1 MYAGTIAVI
10 IAGLIGLLAMAF
22 GVEGDEPMGA
32 DIVPVVIP
40 PMPKMSPVE
49 MRAEADLIEWDEF
62 WSDSFCEHAEAFDA
76 YFHAIEYKRAKN
88 GASMVRRPGDKSFR
102 FVKKGK

>member
-40 PMPKMSPVE
+40 PMPNYAPLSEVTWE
-49 MRAEADLIEWDEF
+49 DFHADAYQEYAD
-62 WSDSFCEHAEAFDA
+62 AFDD
-76 YFHAIEYKRAKN
+76 YFNAIEYKRAKN